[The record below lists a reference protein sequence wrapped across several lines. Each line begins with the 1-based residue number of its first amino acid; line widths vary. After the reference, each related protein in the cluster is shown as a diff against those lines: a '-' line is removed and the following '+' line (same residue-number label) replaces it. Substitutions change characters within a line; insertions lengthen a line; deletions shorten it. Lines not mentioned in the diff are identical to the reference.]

1 MSARRK
7 RWVAPAPAPAD
18 FARQLGVSPLI
29 ASLLYNRGHQTVDAA
44 QAFLAADYR
53 SGLHDPML
61 LKGMPEAAARVAAAL
76 KAGETI
82 AIYGDFDTDGVTAV
96 TLLVQVLRAMG
107 GVVQPYIPHRFR
119 EGYGLN
125 EQAINDLAAQGVQLL
140 ITVDCG
146 ISNAAEVAAARALGI
161 DVIVTD
167 HHQPPAE
174 LPPAYA
180 IVNPRQE
187 GCAYPFKQLVGV
199 GIAFKLVQ
207 ALVKLG
213 LRLGDLRG
221 RDMLDVVALGTVADM
236 GPLVGENR
244 VLVKAG
250 LSAIQATERPGLK
263 ALIQAAGL
271 APARI
276 DSTAISFMLAP
287 RLNAAGR
294 LDDAVR
300 AYELLLSTQAL
311 QAGALAAALNETNRA
326 RQELTR
332 EVHAAARMQAEAEGK
347 LDRPVLILADEAYP
361 SGVVGLV
368 ASRLVDELGR
378 PVLLIERGPNE
389 SRGSARSIPGLNIVA
404 ALQACADLFVRFG
417 GHAAA
422 AGFTIASERLPELEQ
437 RLTTIIAEALEGAD
451 LTPELLIDAEVR
463 LDQVDWNLYNDLVQL
478 EPFGQGN
485 PQPVLVSTDVDVV
498 DVRTRGAEGQHL
510 KLVVRRNGGA
520 LQEAIG
526 FRLGHLAPHL
536 HRHRRIDLAYTLEV
550 NEWNGAR
557 TLQLNIKDFR
567 RAVS

>member
-7 RWVAPAPAPAD
+7 RWVAKSAAPAD
-18 FARQLGVSPLI
+18 FDRQVGVSPLI
-29 ASLLYNRGHQTVDAA
+29 ATILYNRGHQTLDAA

-53 SGLHDPML
+53 SGLHDPFL
-61 LKGMPEAAARVAAAL
+61 LKGMVEASARVAAAI
-76 KAGETI
+76 KSGEPI

-107 GVVQPYIPHRFR
+107 GVVQPYIPNRFR

-125 EQAINDLAAQGVQLL
+125 DQAISDLAAQGVRLL

-146 ISNAAEVAAARALGI
+146 ISNTAEVAAARNLGI
-161 DVIVTD
+161 DVIITD
-167 HHQPPAE
+167 HHQPAAA

-180 IVNPRQE
+180 VINPRQE
-187 GCAYPFKQLVGV
+187 GCPYPFKHLVGV

-207 ALVKLG
+207 ALVKHG
-213 LRLGDLRG
+213 LRAGDLRG

-244 VLVKAG
+244 VLVKTG
-250 LSAIQATERPGLK
+250 LTAIQTTERPGLK
-263 ALIQAAGL
+263 ALIRAAGL
-271 APARI
+271 EPARI
-276 DSTAISFMLAP
+276 DSTAIAFMLAP

-300 AYELLLSTQAL
+300 SYDLLLADDAVQAD
-311 QAGALAAALNETNRA
+311 ALAGALNETNRA

-332 EVHAAARMQAEAEGK
+332 TIYAAARAQAEAEGK
-347 LDRPVLILADEAYP
+347 LDRRVLVLADAAYP

-368 ASRLVDELGR
+368 ASRLVDELAR
-378 PVLLIERGPNE
+378 PVLLIERGATE

-404 ALQACADLFVRFG
+404 ALQECADLFVRFG
-417 GHAAA
+417 GHSAA

-437 RLTTIIAEALEGAD
+437 RLQAIVAEALQDAD
-451 LTPELLIDAEVR
+451 LTPELLIDADVPLSR
-463 LDQVDWNLYNDLVQL
+463 LNWDLYGDLEQL

-485 PQPVLVSTDVDVV
+485 LQPVLMSAGVEVV
-498 DVRTRGAEGQHL
+498 DVRTRGADRQHL
-510 KLVVRRNGGA
+510 RLVVRCNGSA
-520 LQEAIG
+520 LHEAIG

-536 HRHRRIDLAYTLEV
+536 QRQRRIDLAYTLEV
-550 NEWNGAR
+550 NEWNGER
-557 TLQLNIKDFR
+557 KLQLNIKDFR
-567 RAVS
+567 RAAQ